1 MMTSQLPIFEGDFF
15 ADEVIANPLPVYR
28 EMRDLGPIVWM
39 PKHDIWA
46 AVHYAPVLEILRR
59 PKLFISGRG
68 LSLNDDVNRI
78 LIGSSLNSDG
88 DRHRRQRSITAPA
101 IMPDQLTDIAPMID
115 RSADSLADALAREGR
130 FDAVADFARILPL
143 SIVVE
148 LVGLPDHAKG
158 KMLEWADATFN
169 LFEGSNE
176 RSRASFPRLEEL
188 RDFLQEYG
196 NPDALQNGGLAR
208 RIFEI
213 APTKG
218 IPLEEAAQMMR
229 DYIAPSLDTTISV
242 AGYLAWHFAESPDQ
256 WQLVRKNDDLV
267 ENAVEETVRLTTP
280 IRAFTRYVA
289 ADVEMHGVKMKEG
302 QRVMVVYASA
312 NRDEAVFPDPDRF
325 DVTRKTHRHVG
336 FGQGPHMCMGMH
348 LARLELASLVRSMAR
363 RVESWHLDGTP
374 EVTMNNT
381 IRAFAS
387 LPMRVKTC

>member
-1 MMTSQLPIFEGDFF
+1 MSGVPIFRGDFF
-15 ADEVIANPLPVYR
+15 ADDVIANPLPMYR
-28 EMRDLGPIVWM
+28 EMRELGPIVWM
-39 PKHDIWA
+39 AQHGIWA
-46 AVHYAPVLEILRR
+46 AVHYAPVLEILRK
-59 PKLFISGRG
+59 PKIFISGKG

-101 IMPDQLTDIAPMID
+101 IMPDQLTDIAPMIE
-115 RSADSLADALAREGR
+115 RAAETLADALVREGR

-176 RSRASFPRLEEL
+176 RSRSSFPRLEEL
-188 RDFLQEYG
+188 RDFLTEYG
-196 NPDALQNGGLAR
+196 RPDALQNGVLAK

-213 APTKG
+213 APSKG

-242 AGYLAWHFAESPDQ
+242 AGFLAWHFADSPDQ
-256 WQLVRKNDDLV
+256 WQLIRENDDLV

-289 ADVEMHGVKMKEG
+289 SNVEMHGVTMQEG

-348 LARLELASLVRSMAR
+348 LARLELAALIRSMAK
-363 RVESWHLDGTP
+363 RVESWHFDGVP
-374 EVTMNNT
+374 KVAMNNT
-381 IRAFAS
+381 IRAFS
-387 LPMRVKTC
+387 YLPVRVTPC

>member
-1 MMTSQLPIFEGDFF
+1 MSGVPIFRGDFF
-15 ADEVIANPLPVYR
+15 ADDVIANPLPMYR
-28 EMRDLGPIVWM
+28 EMRELGPIVWM
-39 PKHDIWA
+39 AQHGIWA
-46 AVHYAPVLEILRR
+46 AVHHAPVLEILRK
-59 PKLFISGRG
+59 PKIFISGKG
-68 LSLNDDVNRI
+68 LSLNDVVNRI

-101 IMPDQLTDIAPMID
+101 IMPDQLTDIAPMIE
-115 RSADSLADALAREGR
+115 RAAETLADALVHEGR

-176 RSRASFPRLEEL
+176 RSRSSFPRLEEL
-188 RDFLQEYG
+188 RDFLTEYG
-196 NPDALQNGGLAR
+196 RPEALQNGGLAK

-213 APTKG
+213 APSKG

-242 AGYLAWHFAESPDQ
+242 AGFLAWHFADSPDQ
-256 WQLVRKNDDLV
+256 WQLIRENDDLV

-289 ADVEMHGVKMKEG
+289 SNVEMHGVTMQEG

-348 LARLELASLVRSMAR
+348 LARLELAALIRSMAK
-363 RVESWHLDGTP
+363 RVGSWHLDGVP
-374 EVTMNNT
+374 EVAMNNT
-381 IRAFAS
+381 IRAFS
-387 LPMRVKTC
+387 YLPVRVTPC